1 MHFILVIL
9 FTNLY
14 FLIYFKLFI
23 TVLTELVVYSLA
35 KIEL

>member
-1 MHFILVIL
+1 MHFYTCITFHQFI
-9 FTNLY
+9 FFNL
-14 FLIYFKLFI
+14 FKLFI